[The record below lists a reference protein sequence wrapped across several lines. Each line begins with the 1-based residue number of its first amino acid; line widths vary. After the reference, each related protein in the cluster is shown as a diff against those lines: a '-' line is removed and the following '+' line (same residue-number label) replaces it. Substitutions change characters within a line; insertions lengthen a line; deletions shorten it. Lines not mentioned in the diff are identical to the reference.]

1 MTHHTDRPHDD
12 ATQPV
17 ARGNQRP
24 AAPAV
29 PRVERGA
36 AGSTGKA
43 EDIIALLNSRMRPSQ
58 SRR

>member
-1 MTHHTDRPHDD
+1 
-12 ATQPV
+12 V

-43 EDIIALLNSRMRPSQ
+43 EDIIALLNSRMRPSH